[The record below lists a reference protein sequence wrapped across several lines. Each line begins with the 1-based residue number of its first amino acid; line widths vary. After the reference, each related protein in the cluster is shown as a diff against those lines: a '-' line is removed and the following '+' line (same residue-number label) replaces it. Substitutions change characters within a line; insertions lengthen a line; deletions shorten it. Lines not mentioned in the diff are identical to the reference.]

1 MSKIVI
7 IEDNAVIARVYESKF
22 RSEGNQVAV
31 ASDGETGIETVKRMR
46 PDMVL
51 VDLMLPNVSG
61 IEVIKKLRRD
71 PSLAHLSI
79 VAYSGA
85 GAAVLAE
92 AQAANP
98 TAVLSKTEMSP
109 REIYENVRRVMEAN
123 RVWSSAY
130 DPNFRDL
137 DAPRNPTA
145 PEKKSEQWN
154 RVLLAED
161 DPIIAAIAKNI
172 IEKCG
177 YTVVLVHD
185 GREAYRVL
193 KEDANFAAGVFDIEM
208 PMINGLDLIK
218 HMRTEKRLRQ
228 IPVMVMTA
236 VESIRVQ
243 LDSHNAGAALF
254 VPKPFERATFEQM
267 FAVLVGKKDAVVR

>member
-85 GAAVLAE
+85 GADVLAE

-109 REIYENVRRVMEAN
+109 KEIYENVRRVMEAN
-123 RVWSSAY
+123 RVWSRAY

-137 DAPRNPTA
+137 DDAGNRRTVEEK
-145 PEKKSEQWN
+145 PEQN

-172 IEKCG
+172 IEKSG
-177 YTVVLVHD
+177 YTVVMVHD

-236 VESIRVQ
+236 AESIRVQ

>member
-31 ASDGETGIETVKRMR
+31 AFDGETGIETVKRMR

-85 GAAVLAE
+85 GADVLAE

-109 REIYENVRRVMEAN
+109 KEIYENVRRVMEAN
-123 RVWSSAY
+123 RVWSRAY

-137 DAPRNPTA
+137 DDAGNRRTVEEK
-145 PEKKSEQWN
+145 PEQN

-172 IEKCG
+172 IEKSG
-177 YTVVLVHD
+177 YTVVMVHD

-236 VESIRVQ
+236 AESIRVQ